1 MYWLPNAMETSD
13 HTLGDTEMCSL
24 TVMQSR
30 DPGKASWGQSQG
42 VSRQG
47 YIPLEVLEENLVL
60 F

>member
-24 TVMQSR
+24 TVTQSR

-42 VSRQG
+42 VSRQA

-60 F
+60 